1 MRTGHPAI
9 GVVLPITP
17 MLDMSFQLLSFFIL
31 TFHPR
36 PAEGQFAVTLP
47 PAAGSLISLPDP
59 KPDLIRDE
67 YTVTVSET
75 AGQLL
80 IELRNPAGGSAPVPS
95 LAALRDALVSAP
107 KHPGTTV
114 TVEAAPELPY
124 ARLIAVLDI
133 IRKAGLGTIHI
144 AALKTGPA

>member
-1 MRTGHPAI
+1 MRTGHQAI
-9 GVVLPITP
+9 SVVLPITP

-36 PAEGQFAVTLP
+36 PAEGQLAVTQP
-47 PAAGSLISLPDP
+47 PAAGSLISVP
-59 KPDLIRDE
+59 KPGPDLIRDE

-80 IELRNPAGGSAPVPS
+80 IDLRNPAGGSAPVPS

-107 KHPGTTV
+107 KRPGTTV
-114 TVEAAPELPY
+114 MVEAAAELPY

-133 IRKAGLGTIHI
+133 IRKAGLEMIHI
-144 AALKTGPA
+144 AALRTGPA